1 MSQYVEFIPKAG
13 ACLATKNVM
22 SGAGVVRWMVREPSQ
37 AHRRNS
43 HRAEDPPGRAVHP
56 AEVPAVTRWSALCL

>member
-1 MSQYVEFIPKAG
+1 MSEYVEFIPKAG

-37 AHRRNS
+37 APVETPTGRKIPL
-43 HRAEDPPGRAVHP
+43 EEQYIPPKFRQ
-56 AEVPAVTRWSALCL
+56 